1 MLTQK
6 LIRKQDYL
14 ATVDREHERLRDAA
28 AQAADD
34 KAAAAT
40 QASDWP
46 IHVLVDAALHV
57 QHTFVIQ
64 RLCIAQSHTAQM
76 LPFMFSVL

>member
-14 ATVDREHERLRDAA
+14 ATVDRDHAGLQDAA

-34 KAAAAT
+34 KAAAASQVST
-40 QASDWP
+40 ALTFPPLPS
-46 IHVLVDAALHV
+46 LVEQIL
-57 QHTFVIQ
+57 
-64 RLCIAQSHTAQM
+64 
-76 LPFMFSVL
+76 

>member
-14 ATVDREHERLRDAA
+14 ATVDRDHAGLQDAA

-34 KAAAAT
+34 KAAAAS
-40 QASDWP
+40 QASSWP
-46 IHVLVDAALHV
+46 MHVVVNPARCIQHNLLIQGLH
-57 QHTFVIQ
+57 QASLTLP
-64 RLCIAQSHTAQM
+64 RLSYS
-76 LPFMFSVL
+76 LP

>member
-14 ATVDREHERLRDAA
+14 ATVDREHAGLQDAA

-34 KAAAAT
+34 KAAAASQVNIPAT
-40 QASDWP
+40 
-46 IHVLVDAALHV
+46 V
-57 QHTFVIQ
+57 
-64 RLCIAQSHTAQM
+64 LCIQQ
-76 LPFMFSVL
+76 LF

>member
-14 ATVDREHERLRDAA
+14 ATVDRDHAGLQDAA

-34 KAAAAT
+34 KAAAASQVST
-40 QASDWP
+40 VLTAWPMAS
-46 IHVLVDAALHV
+46 
-57 QHTFVIQ
+57 
-64 RLCIAQSHTAQM
+64 S
-76 LPFMFSVL
+76 